1 MNVSDVAWSTDS
13 TALLSASYDTT
24 CLVWDVE
31 TGKALST
38 HKADGYL
45 QCAIFSP
52 ASTDPTARVG
62 GTNSGRSALS
72 EWLAERPGRGRE
84 QTRSSFLRRPRERA
98 SAGLT
103 GARAAATPW
112 WSRTT
117 P

>member
-1 MNVSDVAWSTDS
+1 MNVSDVAWSNDS

-52 ASTDPTARVG
+52 ASTDWTARAGVYA
-62 GTNSGRSALS
+62 SGHIRLTLVA
-72 EWLAERPGRGRE
+72 GRTFPYAWE
-84 QTRSSFLRRPRERA
+84 QTRSYSLRRRHGRA
-98 SAGLT
+98 FADLT

-112 WSRTT
+112 W
-117 P
+117 